1 MGLSE
6 PSWMC
11 QMSTEIELK
20 FFAERDITAELEARL
35 QQQTLLQQG
44 ESQLGNIYFDTPER
58 QLRNWDCGL
67 RVRSK
72 DGHREQTLKTRGS
85 SVGGLHQRGEF
96 NLPVSG
102 DWPQLADFPAE
113 VWPEGTDVSALQQS
127 LQPQFRTD
135 FLRRFWLVEFQG
147 SRIELAFD
155 RGVIAVDERQEPLC
169 ELELELVEG
178 NAGAL
183 FALAASLLEMGGLR
197 LSGVSKAQR
206 GYRLA
211 GLSPELEVQRM
222 GFAPVTPELSVSEA
236 LFTVLGY
243 GVDHWQYHEELFMEQ
258 PSLASLSQ
266 LHNGIALLQQAQ
278 VLFGDLLV
286 TLPPRPWQE
295 ALSWLDRE
303 LAWLD
308 EAHALERLIA
318 ERGHYF
324 KPLHCRDELLRALQ
338 ARQQAL
344 PTLESFQALLRSP
357 RYSRLMLTLCQWF
370 YETRKLLPASP
381 PVVVAEG
388 EPTPLQRYAAEQL
401 DQSWRELHGEQ
412 MMAASL
418 DYAGYLALVGPMRR
432 NLLAGVSFAAL
443 FDAESRDGFRLPWL
457 NILRHMEDLA
467 PFDVLDAVAASLST
481 PARLELGEWLTSRV
495 APKLIELDQGRQQAL
510 TMEPYWLFA
519 RAEA

>member
-20 FFAERDITAELEARL
+20 FLPSGISPLSWRPACSNRPCCNRRVPTG
-35 QQQTLLQQG
+35 Q
-44 ESQLGNIYFDTPER
+44 YHFDTPER

-72 DGHREQTLKTRGS
+72 DGHREQTLKTGAPVS
-85 SVGGLHQRGEF
+85 GGLHQRGEF
-96 NLPVSG
+96 NLSVSG
-102 DWPQLADFPAE
+102 DWPQLTDFPAE
-113 VWPEGTDVSALQQS
+113 VWPEGRMSALRQS

-178 NAGAL
+178 DAGAL
-183 FALAASLLEMGGLR
+183 FALAANLLEIGGLR

-211 GLSPELEVQRM
+211 GLNPELEVQRM

-278 VLFGDLLV
+278 LLFGDLLV

-295 ALSWLDRE
+295 ALSWLDR
-303 LAWLD
+303 
-308 EAHALERLIA
+308 
-318 ERGHYF
+318 G
-324 KPLHCRDELLRALQ
+324 
-338 ARQQAL
+338 
-344 PTLESFQALLRSP
+344 
-357 RYSRLMLTLCQWF
+357 
-370 YETRKLLPASP
+370 
-381 PVVVAEG
+381 
-388 EPTPLQRYAAEQL
+388 
-401 DQSWRELHGEQ
+401 
-412 MMAASL
+412 
-418 DYAGYLALVGPMRR
+418 LAL
-432 NLLAGVSFAAL
+432 AG
-443 FDAESRDGFRLPWL
+443 
-457 NILRHMEDLA
+457 
-467 PFDVLDAVAASLST
+467 
-481 PARLELGEWLTSRV
+481 
-495 APKLIELDQGRQQAL
+495 
-510 TMEPYWLFA
+510 
-519 RAEA
+519 